1 MSQLLIQKSPKTG
14 CSLACSFGSAQ
25 GEHLTAQGVPGTTPT
40 SQEHPR
46 ARGSASLLCPVKI
59 PTHRGGGQGQT
70 LWRGCARASAPIL
83 GPVGTGTGAGGTR
96 SHAGVVPES
105 LFLAHGTN
113 TTSPPSSAKR
123 VLSPLLLVILGQSR
137 GKGICPL
144 PPHPNPKIW
153 PILHLPIPFPTQ
165 EQPGHIQHQP
175 SGWKTFGT
183 INPHSLKSHNGEEN
197 S

>member
-14 CSLACSFGSAQ
+14 CSLACRFGSAQ

-46 ARGSASLLCPVKI
+46 ARGSASLLIPVKI
-59 PTHRGGGQGQT
+59 PTYRGGGQGQT

-96 SHAGVVPES
+96 SHAGVKASSWHVAPTPPAPQALQKGFCPPYYWS
-105 LFLAHGTN
+105 YWD
-113 TTSPPSSAKR
+113 SPGEKC
-123 VLSPLLLVILGQSR
+123 
-137 GKGICPL
+137 ICPL

-153 PILHLPIPFPTQ
+153 PVLHLPIPFPTQ